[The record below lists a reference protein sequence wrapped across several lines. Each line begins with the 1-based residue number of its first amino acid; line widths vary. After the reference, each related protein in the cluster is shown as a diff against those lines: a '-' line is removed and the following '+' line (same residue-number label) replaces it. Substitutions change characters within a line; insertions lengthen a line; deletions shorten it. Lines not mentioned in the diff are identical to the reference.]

1 MNKKNLGVHFSDSDS
16 GGSDS
21 WQTPDDL
28 FAKLNEVFRF
38 TLDAAAS
45 KENAKCEK
53 FFTQEENA
61 LEQSWAGHVAFLNPP
76 YSKLKQFLIKAHDEA
91 KQNGATVVCLIP
103 SRTDTVAWHDYAAR
117 GEIRFLRGRVKFF
130 QPGAAKQNGAPF
142 PSALVVFRPRLNDVK
157 L

>member
-1 MNKKNLGVHFSDSDS
+1 MKKNLGVHFSDVAA

-28 FAKLNEVFRF
+28 FAKLNDVFRF

-45 KENAKCEK
+45 LGNAKCK
-53 FFTQEENA
+53 KYFTEEDDA
-61 LEQSWAGHVAFLNPP
+61 LKQSWAGHVAFLNPP
-76 YSKLKQFLIKAHDEA
+76 YSKLKEFLSKAHDEA
-91 KQNGATVVCLIP
+91 KHNGATVVCLIP
-103 SRTDTVAWHDYAAR
+103 SRTDTAAWHDYAAR
-117 GEIRFLRGRVKFF
+117 GEIRFIRGRVKFV
-130 QPGAAKQNGAPF
+130 QPGAAKQNSAPF